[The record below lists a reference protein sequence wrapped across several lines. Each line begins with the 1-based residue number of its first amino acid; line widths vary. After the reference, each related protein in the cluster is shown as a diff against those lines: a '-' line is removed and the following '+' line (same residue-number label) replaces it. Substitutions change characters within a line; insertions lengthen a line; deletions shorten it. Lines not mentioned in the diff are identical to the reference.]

1 MKNATPTAATY
12 SVVVRDPN
20 SWFAATG
27 IHQLVRDCGHAH
39 KTPQAADKCA
49 AKLLNYH
56 CNHGRVTGTT
66 CSDCHGRA
74 RANNH
79 SANWHLATIERSDGV
94 VFIVD
99 ADSGNAFEA
108 Y

>member
-1 MKNATPTAATY
+1 MKNATPKAATY

-20 SWFAATG
+20 SWSAATG

-49 AKLLNYH
+49 CALLNYQKD
-56 CNHGRVTGTT
+56 GT
-66 CSDCHGRA
+66 
-74 RANNH
+74 H
-79 SANWHLATIERSDGV
+79 SANWHLCQIERSDGV

-99 ADSGNAFEA
+99 TDSGNAFEA